1 MPYRWPGCG
10 QGLSGAMDVEQA
22 YIAGGWAR
30 EAGRGME
37 TCPTY
42 MPGDG
47 GRPARDAWKRGW
59 NDMDKK
65 MKGERR
71 G

>member
-1 MPYRWPGCG
+1 
-10 QGLSGAMDVEQA
+10 MDVEQA
-22 YIAGGWAR
+22 YIAGVWAR

-42 MPGDG
+42 MPGHG

-65 MKGERR
+65 MKGECR